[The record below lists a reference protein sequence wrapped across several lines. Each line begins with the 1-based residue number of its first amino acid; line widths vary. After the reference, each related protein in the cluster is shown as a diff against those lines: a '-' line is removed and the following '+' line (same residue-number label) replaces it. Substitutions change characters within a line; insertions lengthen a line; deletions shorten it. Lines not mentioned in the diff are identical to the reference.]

1 MIKKIVIMIVLI
13 LTTSCGYEAI
23 YSKKNLIKY
32 NDFSIN
38 ELNLS
43 GDRIANQ
50 KIKELLY
57 NYSNLKKKQNF
68 DLNLVT
74 SFTKNIIGKNEKG
87 DTTLYNLELVLDVQ
101 AINRSNDKIINLK
114 FSENIKYNVNQD
126 RFALKKREIEIK
138 QNLSEI
144 AIQQLLNRLINN

>member
-1 MIKKIVIMIVLI
+1 MIKKIVMMIVLI

-32 NDFSIN
+32 SDFSIN

-74 SFTKNIIGKNEKG
+74 SFTKNIIGKNAKG
-87 DTTLYNLELVLDVQ
+87 DTTLYNLEIILDVQ
-101 AINRSNDKIINLK
+101 AINRSNDKTINLK

-126 RFALKKREIEIK
+126 RFALKKKEIEIK

-144 AIQQLLNRLINN
+144 TIQQLLNRLINN